1 MITYMTVATAV
12 LVAAASPLVA
22 VSEDGDLTQTRLSGM
37 SDVESV
43 TITTGQST
51 LISLGE
57 RIERVVV
64 VDDRIADAEPVDA
77 DEVLLIGRAPG
88 TTDVVF
94 RLESGDT
101 VCRRLEVGFN
111 AEALEMQ
118 LRRLFGVYL
127 SIEEVGGTI
136 ALRGVMPDLETAGL
150 VAAFMD
156 DIEINWID
164 LSRIP
169 GVRQV
174 QLRVRIAEA
183 SRSAL
188 RQLAFGGV
196 IGGSNFFGGVQS
208 PGGSAFQ
215 SAGISPAA
223 AGAAT
228 GAEFDLAKAKT
239 VSSAT
244 TLFAGVPGADLEIF
258 LEALDENRYVRMLA
272 EPNLV
277 ASSGEEATFL
287 VGGEFPIPITQGGG
301 LGGGQAVTIEYKE
314 YGVRL
319 VFRPEVLGDG
329 LIRLEVAPEVSE
341 LSELGAVDLNG
352 YKVPGV
358 TTRRS
363 STTVELGSG
372 QSFALAGL
380 IRTFEQ
386 GKVSRIPL
394 LGDIP
399 LLGTLF
405 RSVRYQKD
413 QTELVVIVTAE
424 LVEPLDNGREL
435 PVPGDLHVTPDD
447 WELFVEGRVDGK
459 IEFGSPLA
467 RLDALGLDG
476 LVGPG
481 AWRRPDEER
490 KPAADP
496 MPVSRDSTSDG
507 SEAGVDSEDSEG

>member
-1 MITYMTVATAV
+1 MIHNMTVAVATLAVVSSSFSAV
-12 LVAAASPLVA
+12 L
-22 VSEDGDLTQTRLSGM
+22 EDGHVTATHISGM
-37 SDVESV
+37 TDVETVS
-43 TITTGQST
+43 IITGQSS
-51 LISLGE
+51 LVSLGE

-64 VDDRIADAEPVDA
+64 VDERIADAEPVDA

-88 TTDVVF
+88 ITDVVF
-94 RLESGDT
+94 RLESGAT
-101 VCRRLEVGFN
+101 VCRRLEVGFD
-111 AEALEMQ
+111 AAALESQ

-127 SIEEVGGTI
+127 SIDEVGGTI
-136 ALRGVMPDLETAGL
+136 AVRGMMPDIEIAGL
-150 VAAFMD
+150 VSDFMD
-156 DIEINWID
+156 DVGINWID
-164 LSRIP
+164 LTRIP

-196 IGGSNFFGGVQS
+196 IGGSNFFGGVQT

-215 SAGISPAA
+215 SAGISPAGA
-223 AGAAT
+223 TAAT
-228 GAEFDLAKAKT
+228 GTEFDLAKAKT

-424 LVEPLDNGREL
+424 LVEPLNNGRAL

-447 WELFVEGRVDGK
+447 WELFVEGRNEGK

-467 RLDALGLDG
+467 RLESLGLEG

-481 AWRRPDEER
+481 AWRRPDEKR
-490 KPAADP
+490 KPAADR
-496 MPVSRDSTSDG
+496 MPG
-507 SEAGVDSEDSEG
+507 NAGQAAEEPAPSASNSDSEG